1 MTPAELNLY
10 VRAYNEQQTE
20 RQTVAQ
26 VNLYNLSALI
36 RSMVRAKHPP
46 SYESAFGDGD
56 KPQNDDMTDEQ
67 MYAMARALNALYGG
81 EEVS

>member
-10 VRAYNEQQTE
+10 ARAYAEQKKE

-26 VNLYNLSALI
+26 VNLYNLASLI
-36 RSMVRAKHPP
+36 RSMVWVKHPP
-46 SYESAFGDGD
+46 SYDSVFGDGD